1 MKYGIS
7 AEEPKKMKVTY
18 IVDKDNRKV
27 ICLIEN
33 TKRAFE
39 DFINEQDS
47 MLPFVLDGTRELFL
61 KKAKMSNVFR
71 GVATCAPEDEWD
83 EKVGRQ
89 IAYARARYKFDVSF
103 FNRANWF
110 IHALDKQIDRLYDTI
125 NNYGDK
131 ISKKHNYRVERLAEH
146 FGEDFELFKSDKY
159 IAQDN

>member
-61 KKAKMSNVFR
+61 KKANKKAKNFS
-71 GVATCAPEDEWD
+71 
-83 EKVGRQ
+83 
-89 IAYARARYKFDVSF
+89 VSRLINKLFHF
-103 FNRANWF
+103 FSTM
-110 IHALDKQIDRLYDTI
+110 LT
-125 NNYGDK
+125 
-131 ISKKHNYRVERLAEH
+131 
-146 FGEDFELFKSDKY
+146 
-159 IAQDN
+159 